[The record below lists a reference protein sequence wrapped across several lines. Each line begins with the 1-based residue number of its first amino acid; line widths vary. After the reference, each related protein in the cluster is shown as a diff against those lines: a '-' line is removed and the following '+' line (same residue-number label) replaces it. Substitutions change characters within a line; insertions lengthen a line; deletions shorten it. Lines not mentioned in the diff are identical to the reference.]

1 MGKVKLT
8 KEEIAYYKK
17 GCKAMTSAELKQV
30 DSERTES
37 IVSQGTM
44 TVVNKV
50 QKSKRSDFKNDAEYN
65 YYLLCVYDA
74 ADRAENGLL

>member
-1 MGKVKLT
+1 MGKLKLT
-8 KEEIAYYKK
+8 AEEIAYYKR
-17 GCKAMTSAELKQV
+17 GCKTMSSDELGKV

-44 TVVNKV
+44 TVVNKIP
-50 QKSKRSDFKNDAEYN
+50 KYKRSDFKNDVEYN